1 MYWFEIKKLINCSL
15 NFGNLKIMLLI
26 YICDFLKFYIRSL
39 SLFSKIISHHDIFS
53 EIRFCLKNY
62 SSYLIIHKCKKT
74 FLSTVVLFL
83 YQIRWTEISRS
94 EQQIQTPKLVFH
106 GNRMLITT
114 TPTGYGPSIPSVLF
128 CLTAYTYIL
137 NLVDLFSFQTLE
149 ERYYIFITIQQ
160 CFTL

>member
-1 MYWFEIKKLINCSL
+1 MQFKNSVVKIYLWF
-15 NFGNLKIMLLI
+15 
-26 YICDFLKFYIRSL
+26 YIFYIRSL
-39 SLFSKIISHHDIFS
+39 CLFSKIISHHDIFS

-83 YQIRWTEISRS
+83 YQVRWTEINRS
-94 EQQIQTPKLVFH
+94 EQQIQTPKLAFH
-106 GNRMLITT
+106 GNRTLITT
-114 TPTGYGPSIPSVLF
+114 TPARYGPSIPSVLF
-128 CLTAYTYIL
+128 CLTAYTYIR